1 MVKLMVVTIINE
13 RKTPN
18 TMYRYSV
25 RMRGLLWLKSMLF
38 MLLIDVLDELRLE
51 VDEKEETEAD
61 MSPPPPASELRL
73 WSVDD

>member
-61 MSPPPPASELRL
+61 MSPPPASELRL

>member
-1 MVKLMVVTIINE
+1 
-13 RKTPN
+13 
-18 TMYRYSV
+18 
-25 RMRGLLWLKSMLF
+25 MRGLLWLKSMLF